1 MLHNCLYYIILAM
14 APFQGYN
21 GIITISK
28 REMVH
33 LTEYKKGLVAALSC
47 YIIWGVLPLYWKLLE
62 GTGAYEILAHRIIWS
77 FVFMTILL
85 GVLGMGP
92 LLTSTIRDFL
102 HHRTKG
108 LLMVSA
114 SLLITANWCIFIW
127 AVTHDHIVDSSFGYY
142 INPLVSVLLGVFLFH
157 ERLSG
162 LKWASIAIAFL
173 GITGM
178 SLQLG
183 RLPLVSVGLALTFA
197 LYGAAK
203 KKLHINP
210 FISITLETLLVLPM
224 ALGYALWLYAS
235 GEGHFLAGSSITDW
249 LFVGAGIVTATP
261 LVLFSTGANHLPLN
275 VLGFCQYLSPSLSL
289 LLGIFLYHE
298 PFSMVQLTGFA
309 TIWTALLVFSVSDF
323 REQRRKDS

>member
-1 MLHNCLYYIILAM
+1 M
-14 APFQGYN
+14 
-21 GIITISK
+21 
-28 REMVH
+28 
-33 LTEYKKGLVAALSC
+33 TEYKKGLLAALAC
-47 YIIWGVLPLYWKLLE
+47 YILWGVLPLYWKLLE

-77 FVFMTILL
+77 FVFMALL
-85 GVLGMGP
+85 LAALGMGS
-92 LLTSTIRDFL
+92 LFRDTIKDL
-102 HHRTKG
+102 CSHSLKG
-108 LLMVSA
+108 ALMVSA

-157 ERLSG
+157 EKLSK
-162 LKWASIAIAFL
+162 LKWASIVIAFL

-178 SLQLG
+178 SIELG
-183 RLPLVSVGLALTFA
+183 RLPLISVGLALTFA

-210 FISITLETLLVLPM
+210 FISITLETLLVLPW
-224 ALGYALWLYAS
+224 ALGYALWLYAA
-235 GEGHFLAGSSITDW
+235 GEGHFLAGSPATDG
-249 LFVGAGIVTATP
+249 LLMGAGIVTAAP

-298 PFSMVQLTGFA
+298 PFSTVQLAGFA
-309 TIWTALLVFSVSDF
+309 TIWTALLIFSISDF
-323 REQRRKDS
+323 REQRRKGS